1 PWPHW
6 FWTFRER
13 SAVVNALSLLSM
25 LSLAQAQEPP
35 EEAPPASGDTGGR
48 AQAVQEQVES
58 EGVSLVFRG
67 LGESWDDPY
76 LEVCYK
82 AQMLMGGVGILVPL
96 HPRLMLDL
104 EVGYSR
110 QSGTSWL
117 LESNKPGPDV
127 TVFQM
132 IPVSIVGEFRQPIPS
147 GELFFGAG
155 PSFATFQ
162 EDHPSFIDAN
172 DVQRSQTSGVKVGGE
187 LRLGL
192 RLKTRY
198 QPQVLLPP
206 APQPLVQGIALEIYA
221 GRRLQ
226 RATTGFDLGANRVS
240 VGIQVMF

>member
-1 PWPHW
+1 M
-6 FWTFRER
+6 
-13 SAVVNALSLLSM
+13 SVLSLLSV
-25 LSLAQAQEPP
+25 LSLAQAQELPT
-35 EEAPPASGDTGGR
+35 EAPAPVSR
-48 AQAVQEQVES
+48 AQAAQDLMEE

-67 LGESWDDPY
+67 IGESWDDPF
-76 LEVCYK
+76 LALCYK
-82 AQMLMGGVGILVPL
+82 TQLFMGGVGILVPL

-110 QSGTSWL
+110 QSGNSWMVD
-117 LESNKPGPDV
+117 SNKPGPER

-132 IPVSIVGEFRQPIPS
+132 IPVSVVGELRQPLPS
-147 GELFFGAG
+147 GEIFVGAG

-162 EDHPSFIDAN
+162 EDHPSYEDE
-172 DVQRSQTSGVKVGGE
+172 DELERTKTSGVKVGGE

-206 APQPLVQGIALEIYA
+206 APQPLVQGLALEIYA

-226 RATTGFDLGANRVS
+226 RGSTPGFDLGANRVS
-240 VGIQVMF
+240 VGVQVLF